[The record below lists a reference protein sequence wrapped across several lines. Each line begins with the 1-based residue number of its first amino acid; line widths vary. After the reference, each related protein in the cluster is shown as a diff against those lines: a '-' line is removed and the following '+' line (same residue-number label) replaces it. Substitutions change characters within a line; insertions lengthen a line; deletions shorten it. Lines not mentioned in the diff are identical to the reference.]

1 MQGSPSLYKL
11 NIVHMDLKQR
21 DGDLVGVLE
30 KLNKK
35 EKNEIAKVLKYDSFA
50 ELKNKYGVERD
61 DLALEKEIRYAGSD
75 WITDG
80 VFSDDWA
87 TYGKIVRRVA
97 KSVKAKYTDNT
108 TAEDLEQ
115 RILRIIVDKAW
126 EKMDEGKRR
135 EYEKTVCE
143 FEDQMRAEDPEKLKE
158 LLEYLNV
165 NSMRGMA
172 PGVLLSAGMA
182 FSFGGF
188 LSYQILVIVMA
199 AIGRTLGIKIA
210 MNAVTKSAALFI
222 PGLNIVMGVW
232 MAWDVMRII
241 SGPAMRKI
249 VPVVPLLCMARI
261 RQRRKARHGEA
272 EPKGLLNATNGR
284 CVKLEFLRKGII
296 MVSDKLKN
304 AVENKVLETVVVK
317 AGEVAGTIIGGQ
329 VGLSK
334 PGGKLGGMVGRRT
347 MKHAKKLFSD
357 KKAEAPPSDC
367 SAEQDPSM
375 HGFIDKH
382 KAK

>member
-1 MQGSPSLYKL
+1 
-11 NIVHMDLKQR
+11 MDLKQR
-21 DGDLVGVLE
+21 DGDLVGVLQ
-30 KLNKK
+30 KLNEE
-35 EKNEIAKVLKYDSFA
+35 EKNEIAKALKYDSIE
-50 ELKNKYGVERD
+50 ELKNKYGVIRD
-61 DLALEKEIRYAGSD
+61 DLALEQEIRYAGSD

-261 RQRRKARHGEA
+261 RQRA
-272 EPKGLLNATNGR
+272 EG
-284 CVKLEFLRKGII
+284 
-296 MVSDKLKN
+296 
-304 AVENKVLETVVVK
+304 
-317 AGEVAGTIIGGQ
+317 
-329 VGLSK
+329 
-334 PGGKLGGMVGRRT
+334 
-347 MKHAKKLFSD
+347 
-357 KKAEAPPSDC
+357 
-367 SAEQDPSM
+367 
-375 HGFIDKH
+375 
-382 KAK
+382 